1 MKIEHVEAVN
11 LLCQYPEND
20 RFQYAGGVCTN
31 RLTTLILVHTDTNYV
46 GIGSVYSHPAL
57 IYLIVRDQLNPLLIG
72 EDPCNV
78 EELWKK
84 MYGLRN
90 SS

>member
-46 GIGSVYSHPAL
+46 GIGSV
-57 IYLIVRDQLNPLLIG
+57 
-72 EDPCNV
+72 
-78 EELWKK
+78 
-84 MYGLRN
+84 
-90 SS
+90 